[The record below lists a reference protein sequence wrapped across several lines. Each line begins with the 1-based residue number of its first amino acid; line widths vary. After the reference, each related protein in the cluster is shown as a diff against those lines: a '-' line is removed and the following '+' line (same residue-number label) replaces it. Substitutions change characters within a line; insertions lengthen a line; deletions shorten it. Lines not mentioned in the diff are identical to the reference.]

1 MVTPAARR
9 EAAGRL
15 QTHGLSQRRACA
27 AVRLHRSTARY
38 PARPRDDAALRGRLR
53 ELAALHPR
61 YGHPLLHALLRREGL
76 VVNRKRSYRIYR
88 EEQLSVR
95 RRTRSK
101 LRRERL
107 QLLPSPG
114 PGRRLSLDFVSDQ
127 LSNGRRF
134 RVLNVIDDFTRE
146 CVMQVVDT
154 GITGERVARELK
166 LRGLAPAQLVCDNG
180 PEFTSKAL
188 FLWARDN
195 GVQLAFIQPGK
206 PQQNGFVESFNG
218 KFREGC
224 LSAHW
229 FRDLSEARELIEVWR
244 VHYNTER
251 PHSSLGYLP
260 PAIYAQQ
267 FAAEAQPAAA

>member
-1 MVTPAARR
+1 MRI
-9 EAAGRL
+9 
-15 QTHGLSQRRACA
+15 S
-27 AVRLHRSTARY
+27 RSSLRY
-38 PARPRDDAALRGRLR
+38 RPRPRDDSALRARLQQ
-53 ELAALHPR
+53 LAARHPR
-61 YGHPLLHALLRREGL
+61 WGHPLLHAVLKAEGL

-95 RRTRSK
+95 RRGRGK

-107 QLLPSPG
+107 ALLPSPG
-114 PGRRLSLDFVSDQ
+114 PRQRLSLDFVSDQ
-127 LSNGRRF
+127 LSCGRRF

-146 CVMQVVDT
+146 CVLQVVDT
-154 GITGERVARELK
+154 GITGERVARELS

-180 PEFTSKAL
+180 PEFTSKAMH
-188 FLWARDN
+188 LWARDS
-195 GVQLAFIQPGK
+195 GVALCFIQPGK

-218 KFREGC
+218 KFRESC

-229 FRDLSEARELIEVWR
+229 FRDLSEARELIEAWR

-267 FAAEAQPAAA
+267 LAAEAQLKAA